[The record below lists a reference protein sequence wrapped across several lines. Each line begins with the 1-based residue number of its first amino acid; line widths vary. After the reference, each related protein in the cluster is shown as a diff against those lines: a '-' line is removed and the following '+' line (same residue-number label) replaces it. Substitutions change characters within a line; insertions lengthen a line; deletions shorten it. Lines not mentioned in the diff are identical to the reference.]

1 MKTFEDFFIESFK
14 PNPKIGK
21 DGEMVLSL
29 SGSESKAMPI
39 FNDIS
44 KNLRQVKLE
53 KTSNILEQ
61 RMSVITK
68 FKDKDMYRKFNELA
82 TNLEEDIAKVLAKKL
97 TNIENEF
104 IKNVIT
110 QIELAD
116 DMLANKLDK
125 IDITKL

>member
-1 MKTFEDFFIESFK
+1 MKTFEDFFIEGFAH
-14 PNPKIGK
+14 NPKIGNS
-21 DGEMVLSL
+21 GELVISL